1 MKRVFSGVQP
11 TGNIH
16 LGNYLGALKQFPE
29 LQDEYECIYCIVDEH
44 AITVPN
50 DPAELKSHI
59 LDVASLYLAIGIDPK
74 KSIIF
79 VQSDVSAHAELSW
92 ILTCNAYTGEL
103 FRMTQFKSK
112 SQNKE
117 SAPAGL
123 LMYPVL
129 MAADILLYDTDIVPV
144 GADQK
149 QHIELTRD
157 LAIRVNNTVK
167 EIFVVP
173 EGRFM
178 KAGARVMA
186 LDDPT
191 AKMSKSAP
199 NEMSRLSILDE
210 PSKIKKAIMRATTDS
225 EGIIRSVLN
234 NAYSAKDYVQAMLST
249 QEAFSASNPNYVDA
263 PFYTNHDMARSA
275 GFYPQDNGPKTKM
288 AYAMSLLMS
297 GNSFV
302 YYGEEIGMKGSGKDE
317 NKRAPMYWSNDP
329 NDPDLC
335 AGPPY
340 MDQVDMKFP
349 PLSEQMSDP
358 LSIYNWFKEVIKVRK
373 AFPVIAS
380 GTTAEA
386 GGISDDAIAAFIRY
400 REGEDPVLIVM
411 NLRDESRDADL
422 TVLNEEL
429 NLAAVLNTN
438 EQSITIDQ
446 GILHMP
452 AYSIA
457 VLTEVH

>member
-50 DPAELKSHI
+50 DPKELKAHI

-79 VQSDVSAHAELSW
+79 VQSDVAAHAELAW

-129 MAADILLYDTDIVPV
+129 MASDILLYDTDIVPV

-178 KAGARVMA
+178 KEGARIMA

-191 AKMSKSAP
+191 QKMSKSAP
-199 NEMSRLSILDE
+199 NPLSRISLLDDE
-210 PSKIKKAIMRATTDS
+210 AQIKKAIMKATTDS
-225 EGIIRSVLN
+225 EGIIKFDIENKPGVSNLLTIYSVL
-234 NAYSAKDYVQAMLST
+234 
-249 QEAFSASNPNYVDA
+249 
-263 PFYTNHDMARSA
+263 
-275 GFYPQDNGPKTKM
+275 
-288 AYAMSLLMS
+288 
-297 GNSFV
+297 
-302 YYGEEIGMKGSGKDE
+302 SGKSIETLENEYDGKGYGDFKKDLVEVTAAALAPIREKYNEIRNSDE
-317 NKRAPMYWSNDP
+317 LIAILKDGAERAN
-329 NDPDLC
+329 
-335 AGPPY
+335 
-340 MDQVDMKFP
+340 
-349 PLSEQMSDP
+349 
-358 LSIYNWFKEVIKVRK
+358 
-373 AFPVIAS
+373 
-380 GTTAEA
+380 
-386 GGISDDAIAAFIRY
+386 AIADKTMR
-400 REGEDPVLIVM
+400 RV
-411 NLRDESRDADL
+411 RDTFGL
-422 TVLNEEL
+422 GL
-429 NLAAVLNTN
+429 
-438 EQSITIDQ
+438 
-446 GILHMP
+446 
-452 AYSIA
+452 
-457 VLTEVH
+457 